1 VTFVDLHCFSAELN
15 TIFRAVFMMEQTV
28 VVDVMLISENGYFQK
43 KYADVL
49 KALLKR
55 VL

>member
-1 VTFVDLHCFSAELN
+1 
-15 TIFRAVFMMEQTV
+15 MMEQTV